1 MPGVYLM
8 PSGLVASVD
17 LGDGRRSL
25 VSREKF
31 EECCCPLFCGDGL
44 DRPDQILLESASHLM
59 KYYRDDNCTDFR
71 SAVEVRLKHPIV
83 LNYAPAF
90 GILCR
95 WIKNTTTDFERRFDN
110 GDGFGPW
117 SDYSGQA
124 QVMFSETNNRWS
136 ANLFFYLFGRKTTG
150 SSPIGSYS
158 RNTSCTEV
166 SSSNYFTQNNSATVS

>member
-8 PSGLVASVD
+8 PNGQVASVD

-25 VSREKF
+25 VSRAKF
-31 EECCCPLFCGDGL
+31 EECCCPFCGDGL
-44 DRPDQILLESASHLM
+44 DRPNQILLESGSHLE
-59 KYYRDDNCTDFR
+59 KNYRDDNCTDFS

-95 WIKNTTTDFERRFDN
+95 WIKNTTTDFERRFDS

-124 QVMFSETNNRWS
+124 QVMFSETFKDWS
-136 ANLFFYLFGRKTTG
+136 ANLFFYPLGRKATG

-158 RNTSCTEV
+158 RNTSCTRV
-166 SSSNYFTQNNSATVS
+166 SSSHYFTHNNSATVS